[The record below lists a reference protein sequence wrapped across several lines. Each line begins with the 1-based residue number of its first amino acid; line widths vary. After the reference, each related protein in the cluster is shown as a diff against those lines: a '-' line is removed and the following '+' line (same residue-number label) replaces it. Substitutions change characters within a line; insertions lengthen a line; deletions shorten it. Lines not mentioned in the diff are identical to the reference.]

1 MLPDDI
7 TNDIP
12 ETTLADGATA
22 QTPPPESPP
31 AAPVTD
37 AARPHPLEPGG
48 ERYEQVWARMRQ
60 AERDAEEA
68 RMRADTAERKVAQP
82 PAPAVTFYTPD
93 QLQTAVDQGRITATQ
108 ASAQLALQAKE
119 QAKTELRGELQYE
132 TRRTE
137 AAREVDQFIAKK
149 PSLMD
154 SGSDEFRRVAALAR
168 DVAADTGMA
177 MTDPRVQRQALR
189 QAYGSLDRLATDAR
203 TTAHTRTHA
212 DLHAETGR
220 GGGAVPPSATPAPLK
235 NVPQWWIDYW
245 RPRVA
250 DDKELAE
257 RAKYYRPT
265 RKFTTVR

>member
-1 MLPDDI
+1 MPDTD
-7 TNDIP
+7 TDIP

-68 RMRADTAERKVAQP
+68 RQRADTAERKVAQP
-82 PAPAVTFYTPD
+82 APPAITFYTPD

-137 AAREVDQFIAKK
+137 AAREVDQFIARK
-149 PSLMD
+149 PALMD
-154 SGSDEFRRVAALAR
+154 TASDEFRRVAALAR
-168 DVAADTGMA
+168 DVAADTGLA
-177 MTDPRVQRQALR
+177 LTDPRVQRQALR
-189 QAYGSLDRLATDAR
+189 QAYGSVDRLQTTAR
-203 TTAHTRTHA
+203 TEAHARTHA
-212 DLHAETGR
+212 DVHAETGR
-220 GGGAVPPSATPAPLK
+220 GGGAPAPAAPDALK
-235 NVPQWWIDYW
+235 HVPQWWVDYW

-250 DDKELAE
+250 NEKELAE
-257 RAKYYRPT
+257 RAKFYRPT
-265 RKFTTVR
+265 RKFTTLR

>member
-7 TNDIP
+7 KNDIP

-93 QLQTAVDQGRITATQ
+93 QLQAAVDQGRITATQ

-220 GGGAVPPSATPAPLK
+220 GGGAVSPSATPAPLK